1 LPEIS
6 ADFGGIWPDSGEF
19 IGRSVGGWA
28 ETSLPPMVNTF
39 YGAPGKINPRTLD
52 TRGGRP
58 VLTGYRIFLMIGLDY
73 TI

>member
-19 IGRSVGGWA
+19 IGRYVGGWA

-39 YGAPGKINPRTLD
+39 YGKN
-52 TRGGRP
+52 
-58 VLTGYRIFLMIGLDY
+58 
-73 TI
+73 

>member
-1 LPEIS
+1 MS
-6 ADFGGIWPDSGEF
+6 AAGLKLLSRQWSTHF
-19 IGRSVGGWA
+19 
-28 ETSLPPMVNTF
+28 M
-39 YGAPGKINPRTLD
+39 GKINPRTLD